1 MEAGH
6 ERCELIGDVLEHF
19 RVFFQGAQEGRVRF
33 EDFLGDRD
41 GGEFLEAG
49 EEVRFAGAEVGG
61 AEEEDAVG
69 AGVDGV
75 DVGDFGGGA
84 GCGVGEGSFDDDA
97 AERVT

>member
-1 MEAGH
+1 M
-6 ERCELIGDVLEHF
+6 
-19 RVFFQGAQEGRVRF
+19 
-33 EDFLGDRD
+33 
-41 GGEFLEAG
+41 
-49 EEVRFAGAEVGG
+49 GG

-97 AERVT
+97 A